1 MSFWKV
7 FGSILASK
15 SRSKIDHDF
24 GMLFCRI
31 TGDDAPSTPGGR
43 EVDGRIGL
51 VFTAQMPPRA
61 APFLSKKG
69 KQNDPYNPLDCFLA
83 FLALEAGLQGRFAR
97 DLTRPGPL
105 ARRIFVVDFCVFG
118 CLPPACV
125 RAC

>member
-1 MSFWKV
+1 MEDA
-7 FGSILASK
+7 GSH
-15 SRSKIDHDF
+15 R
-24 GMLFCRI
+24 
-31 TGDDAPSTPGGR
+31 
-43 EVDGRIGL
+43 

-105 ARRIFVVDFCVFG
+105 ARRIFRFDCFGWNLGTSIFGLAWLGRVD
-118 CLPPACV
+118 
-125 RAC
+125 